1 MLNSSCGNARQRP
14 LYYTLILRKN
24 FKLQAITDYF
34 QAPHIFLCS
43 HDENCFERMVM
54 DQLE

>member
-1 MLNSSCGNARQRP
+1 MLNSSCGNARPRP
-14 LYYTLILRKN
+14 LYYTLILRKI